1 MFTLR
6 RFESRPAV
14 ALLWGDR
21 WWLEGRAE
29 PVQIA
34 EIARAAE
41 TLLATYGDSR
51 PARLRLLYQPASL
64 VSIASACPM
73 AGHTTIRDALQEEHP
88 ALGREEC
95 AWGYEPIAV
104 GPQIGATLL
113 HYETEPG
120 LHPLVAALHAAGIAV
135 EGAWPLASALNL
147 VPVDW
152 PETGALTVVAVAE
165 GQTFVYR
172 HTPSGI
178 REAQSVRGDGAPT
191 LAAQTARAASERAD
205 TALHVV
211 ALDASGEHL
220 AAALT
225 SIDDP
230 GGKVAGWP
238 RVVEAA
244 RTLAPH
250 HANQLLAAS
259 TWWTARRAVP
269 CATAAVLL
277 AVCALGAE
285 HVLRWRESRHLAA
298 ARTGEI
304 TTLAREMDTLR
315 ANEAE
320 AIRLRKHIARLR
332 PGPVACGALLRALPR
347 SLPPQV
353 VLTRVRADDR
363 GFTVEGGVA
372 GAGLASAA
380 WRAWQ
385 SAAGAETHPWRLTE
399 AAMPGADFT
408 LRGQWR

>member
-14 ALLWGDR
+14 ALLLGDR

-41 TLLATYGDSR
+41 TLLASYGDAR

-73 AGHTTIRDALQEEHP
+73 AGRTAIRDALQEEHP

-95 AWGYEPIAV
+95 AWGHEPIAV
-104 GPQIGATLL
+104 GPHTGATLL

-120 LHPLVAALHAAGIAV
+120 LHPLVAALDAAGIAV

-172 HTPSGI
+172 HTPGGL
-178 REAQSVRGDGAPT
+178 REAQSVRGDGAAT
-191 LAAQTARAASERAD
+191 LASQTARAASERAD
-205 TALHVV
+205 TALHIV

-225 SIDDP
+225 SID
-230 GGKVAGWP
+230 GGKVAGWH

-250 HANQLLAAS
+250 HPNQLLGSLHVVDRA
-259 TWWTARRAVP
+259 ARRAMRHRRGVP
-269 CATAAVLL
+269 RGV
-277 AVCALGAE
+277 
-285 HVLRWRESRHLAA
+285 R
-298 ARTGEI
+298 
-304 TTLAREMDTLR
+304 
-315 ANEAE
+315 
-320 AIRLRKHIARLR
+320 ARLR
-332 PGPVACGALLRALPR
+332 AR
-347 SLPPQV
+347 
-353 VLTRVRADDR
+353 
-363 GFTVEGGVA
+363 
-372 GAGLASAA
+372 
-380 WRAWQ
+380 
-385 SAAGAETHPWRLTE
+385 
-399 AAMPGADFT
+399 AAMARKPT
-408 LRGQWR
+408 PRRCPHQ